1 MNKLKRILNRIFP
14 LPHRPVKWSAGI
26 PLMVFAVLFALISF
40 SILPTFV
47 VNLGASHLWTKV
59 KVEFWGVEWLNF
71 QWLADWNISKPVFEV
86 VRELEF
92 ARPWAFWLL
101 LFTPWI
107 WWMQAAGHAGL
118 PLRRGAFA
126 GFCRL
131 CICGLLILILAE
143 PRAVRTSDVVS
154 VVYNVDLSDSVNEAR
169 NEALELVA
177 GTAAEKPT
185 TDQAGLVVFGRT
197 AAVEYPPRETFPFEK
212 YINSRV
218 SQDATNLEQSLA
230 LSAAM
235 LPEENAGR
243 IVLVSDGTE
252 TIGQLKDII
261 SDLQSRDV
269 RVDVVPIEYDY
280 QHEVLLERLDLPR
293 LVRLGETYE
302 ASVVL
307 SSLAKGKGE
316 LVLSEGETTIA
327 RQAIE
332 FEAGKSRYS
341 VPIKVD
347 QPGYYEY
354 SARIEVAPG
363 EDSRSEN
370 NEVRN
375 YLYLEGPGRVLVVTD
390 PQGKPADWEPM
401 VLALK
406 QGERNVEVLNALEFP
421 YDPLSLMPYDAV
433 IFVDVAADSML
444 GSQIDALHDAIQNLG
459 LGFMMV
465 GGPNSFGPGG
475 WQGSA
480 IDKALPLSM
489 EITNKKILPKGALAI
504 ILHTCEF
511 PQGNSWAKRITKKA
525 IQVLN
530 SEDLV
535 GAMAQT
541 MNGDEWIFELTPA
554 AKYAELVPLINNAE
568 IGDMGTFGTTMQM
581 GYDALVKCDASSRHM
596 IIISDGDASP
606 PTPELLGKLIES
618 QISVSTVAVFPH
630 NGDTRILEEIA
641 GVTKGRFYYP
651 NDPNQLPGI
660 FIKEAKTLRRNQ
672 LQIRD
677 FVPAQVNTDSMLKE
691 ITELPQ
697 LHGYVLTSPKEDPR
711 ATILLAAPPT
721 EAEVASGDTEA
732 DPILAVWR
740 YGLGVTAAFT
750 SDLSERWGKDWVGW
764 DQYQQL
770 VTQIVTRISRTRREQ
785 YLRVYTY
792 VNGNEGVVVVEDF
805 HPTEALLDISL
816 SVTGPNNF
824 AQSQQIRQI
833 APRRYQT
840 SMPLKGEGRYQVMI
854 GTTRPGEAIAN
865 SGETDNLNK
874 DGLDNDNKEK
884 AYAGFIV
891 SYSPEY
897 LRFRSNPIALRD
909 IAQKTGGVELVSDD
923 SHKELA
929 NTIFGARK
937 PKRSSRPIFDW
948 FLMCIAC
955 LLPLDVA
962 IRRVQMDL
970 GWIKR
975 LFRSN
980 KREST
985 ATMGAL
991 LERAGQ
997 VRSSMTSKERNPNAE
1012 RPRTEP
1018 TVGRPMATRP
1028 PQQRPPAT
1036 TTQNQESKPST
1047 STSPPASSPSTDG
1060 GTTSRLLEIKRK
1072 REQDGGKK
1080 E

>member
-1 MNKLKRILNRIFP
+1 MNELKRIVLRVFP
-14 LPHRPVKWSAGI
+14 RPHRPVKWQAGI
-26 PLMVFAVLFALISF
+26 PLMLFVVLFCLLCF
-40 SILPTFV
+40 SVLPTFV
-47 VNLGASHLWTKV
+47 VTSGAPHLWSKTKI
-59 KVEFWGVEWLNF
+59 EFWGVEWINF

-86 VRELEF
+86 VKELEF
-92 ARPWAFWLL
+92 VRPWAFLLL
-101 LFTPWI
+101 LFTPWV

-118 PLRRGAFA
+118 PARRGAFA

-169 NEALELVA
+169 NQALEMVA
-177 GTAAEKPT
+177 GTAAEKPA

-235 LPEENAGR
+235 LPEENSGR

-252 TIGQLKDII
+252 TVGQLKDII
-261 SDLQSRDV
+261 DDLQSRDV

-280 QHEVLLERLDLPR
+280 KHEVLLERLDLPR
-293 LVRLGETYE
+293 FVRLGETYE

-307 SSLAKGKGE
+307 SSLANGKGT
-316 LVLSEGETTIA
+316 LVLSDGETTIA
-327 RQAIE
+327 RQEVE
-332 FEAGKSRYS
+332 FEAGKSRFS

-354 SARIEVAPG
+354 SARIEVAPAD
-363 EDSRSEN
+363 DSRSEN

-375 YLYLEGPGRVLVVTD
+375 YLYLEGPGKILVVTD
-390 PQGKPADWEPM
+390 PQSNPAEWKAM

-406 QGERNVEVLNALEFP
+406 QGEREVDVLSALEFP

-433 IFVDVAADSML
+433 IFADVAADSML
-444 GSQIDALHDAIQNLG
+444 GTQVEALHDAIRNLG

-475 WQGSA
+475 WQGSLVEQ
-480 IDKALPLSM
+480 ALPISM

-535 GAMAQT
+535 GALAQT
-541 MNGDEWIFELTPA
+541 MSGDDWIFELTPA
-554 AKYAELVPLINNAE
+554 SKYSELVPLINNAE
-568 IGDMGTFGTTMQM
+568 IGDMGTFGTTMKM
-581 GYDALVKCDASSRHM
+581 GLEALVKCDASSRHM

-606 PTPELLGKLIES
+606 PTPELLARFIENEV
-618 QISVSTVAVFPH
+618 SVSTVAVFPH
-630 NGDTRILEEIA
+630 NGDTSILEEIA
-641 GVTKGRFYYP
+641 GVTGGRFYYP
-651 NDPNQLPGI
+651 SDPNQLPSI
-660 FIKEAKTLRRNQ
+660 FIKEAKTLRRSQ

-677 FVPAQVNTDSMLKE
+677 FVPSRVNADPMLKDISE
-691 ITELPQ
+691 SPQ

-711 ATILLAAPPT
+711 ATILLAAPPS
-721 EAEVASGDTEA
+721 EAEIAAGDTEA

-750 SDLSERWGKDWVGW
+750 SDLSERWGKDWVAW

-805 HPTEALLDISL
+805 HPGETLLDINV

-824 AQSQQIRQI
+824 NQSQPVRQL

-854 GTTRPGEAIAN
+854 GATDGTRQ
-865 SGETDNLNK
+865 ET
-874 DGLDNDNKEK
+874 

-897 LRFRSNPIALRD
+897 LRFRANPIVLRE
-909 IAQKTGGVELVSDD
+909 IARKTGGVELVADD
-923 SHKELA
+923 QPQEIA
-929 NTIFGARK
+929 NTIYGDRK
-937 PKRSSRPIFDW
+937 SKRSSRPIFDW

-962 IRRVQMDL
+962 IRRVQMDVS
-970 GWIKR
+970 WIKR
-975 LFRSN
+975 LFRSH

-997 VRSSMTSKERNPNAE
+997 VRSSMLNKERDPTAE
-1012 RPRTEP
+1012 PRRPEP
-1018 TVGRPMATRP
+1018 AAGRPMATR
-1028 PQQRPPAT
+1028 QQPARPPGPA
-1036 TTQNQESKPST
+1036 ESKPENKS
-1047 STSPPASSPSTDG
+1047 SSSAPPSSSPPPTDG
-1060 GTTSRLLEIKRK
+1060 GTTSRLLDMKRR

-1080 E
+1080 D